1 MASPQDSGKEIKPS
15 PKKKNNNYIILF
27 IVIVLALILVIYIV
41 VLYESWKHDK
51 FVFKPYTPPN
61 APENTF
67 YPLGNVTPATPE
79 QLAERAALLKQLEE
93 IS

>member
-1 MASPQDSGKEIKPS
+1 MTSPQDSDPTVT
-15 PKKKNNNYIILF
+15 KKKKSNGWIIFFL
-27 IVIVLALILVIYIV
+27 VIVLALIIVIYVV
-41 VLYESWKHDK
+41 VLYESWKHNK

-61 APENTF
+61 PPSNTF
-67 YPLGNVTPATPE
+67 YPLGDITPATPE